1 MSGSDVARECRSRGS
16 RPRSLLPA
24 LRGRAAE
31 TSQTLWHMRSGAPRE
46 RLRFS
51 SELRMPPDRKSR
63 TKRDRRAGATPGRK
77 ARPGSGSTP
86 GKAARS
92 SQRTLPAG
100 PRAAP
105 SAVSAAAAAA
115 EEEESRLRQRNRL
128 TLEDD
133 DKPAAER
140 CLEQLV
146 FGDVEDDEDALL
158 QRLRSSRVRKA
169 CLRSGHTLRRG
180 ARREARPPGGAEPG
194 GGTCGGECSGGRDR
208 RPRAPRGAVALF
220 ASGSGLRAGEGGTL
234 CLSPPQRGCRAS
246 YPAGAQLLAWFVAG
260 CLPSRVAHLRALT
273 PSAGNHRGGRLITC
287 RDSV

>member
-16 RPRSLLPA
+16 RRRSLLPA

-51 SELRMPPDRKSR
+51 SDLRMPPDRKSR

-115 EEEESRLRQRNRL
+115 AEEESRLRQRNRL

-180 ARREARPPGGAEPG
+180 ARREARPPGGGGAWGGDLWWRVLRWEGPATAGAEG
-194 GGTCGGECSGGRDR
+194 RRRALRLRFWAASWRGRDALPFSAPKGLPRFVSSR
-208 RPRAPRGAVALF
+208 RSTAGLVCRG
-220 ASGSGLRAGEGGTL
+220 
-234 CLSPPQRGCRAS
+234 LSAK
-246 YPAGAQLLAWFVAG
+246 
-260 CLPSRVAHLRALT
+260 
-273 PSAGNHRGGRLITC
+273 
-287 RDSV
+287 